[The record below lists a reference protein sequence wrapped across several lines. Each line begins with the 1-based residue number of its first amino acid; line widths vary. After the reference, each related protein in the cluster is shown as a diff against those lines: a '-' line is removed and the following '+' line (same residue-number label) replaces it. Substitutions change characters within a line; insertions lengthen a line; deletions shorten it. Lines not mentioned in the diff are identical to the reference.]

1 MESSD
6 SDRELDDENNLEY
19 NPENMGF
26 FFGNV
31 NPPPEEDNLPPE
43 EEAEPAQ
50 PCICTLSLHFFIV
63 KIQKIKK
70 NIASGSF

>member
-50 PCICTLSLHFFIV
+50 PEPEPVSLEFMSKPEFENT
-63 KIQKIKK
+63 KYW
-70 NIASGSF
+70 